1 MLSRTESVGL
11 LRNGIVR
18 VDLKKNIVY
27 FAFIVALAFFAIT
40 LGDKFISITNILNI
54 TRQTAMVSIMA
65 VAMTFVIASGQI
77 DLSIGSIAALGSLIV
92 ALTLR
97 STENIALSVLVGLC
111 FGVLTG
117 AVNGLLIT
125 RLGVPAFLVTLGMM
139 GIVKG
144 LAMWITATI
153 AIPIMVENYNIIFG
167 LGTVFGIP
175 ILLLWTVIA
184 LALGIFAMQM
194 TGFGKKVL
202 AVGGNE
208 VAARYSGINVN
219 NVKVVAMII
228 SGLTAAFA
236 GILYAGRM
244 QAGRFTFGEG
254 DELTVIAA
262 VILGGTGLF
271 GGTANVFGAVVG
283 SLLIGMINNGLI
295 ITGLSV
301 SQQMIVRGAI
311 VILAT
316 ALGTRGRFFGR
327 TSE

>member
-1 MLSRTESVGL
+1 MPSRVEDTILSRNLT
-11 LRNGIVR
+11 VR
-18 VDLKKNIVY
+18 FDLKKNIVY
-27 FAFIVALAFFAIT
+27 LAFIVALAFFAIT
-40 LGDKFISITNILNI
+40 LGDKFVSVTNILNI

-65 VAMTFVIASGQI
+65 VTMTFVIASGQI
-77 DLSIGSIAALGSLIV
+77 DLSIGSIAALCSLIV

-97 STENIALSVLVGLC
+97 ATENIALSVFVGLC

-125 RLGVPAFLVTLGMM
+125 RMGVPAFLVTLGMM

-144 LAMWITATI
+144 LAMWITNTI
-153 AIPIMVENYNIIFG
+153 AIPIMVDNYNVIFG

-175 ILLLWTVIA
+175 ILLFWTVA
-184 LALGIFAMQM
+184 TLAIGLFVMQM

-208 VAARYSGINVN
+208 VAARYSGINVK
-219 NVKVVAMII
+219 NVRVVAMVM
-228 SGLTAAFA
+228 SGFSAAFA

-262 VILGGTGLF
+262 VILGGTSLF

-295 ITGLSV
+295 IEGLTV
-301 SQQMIVRGAI
+301 SQQMMVRGAI

>member
-1 MLSRTESVGL
+1 
-11 LRNGIVR
+11 
-18 VDLKKNIVY
+18 
-27 FAFIVALAFFAIT
+27 
-40 LGDKFISITNILNI
+40 
-54 TRQTAMVSIMA
+54 
-65 VAMTFVIASGQI
+65 
-77 DLSIGSIAALGSLIV
+77 
-92 ALTLR
+92 
-97 STENIALSVLVGLC
+97 
-111 FGVLTG
+111 G

-125 RLGVPAFLVTLGMM
+125 RMGVPAFLVTLGMM

-144 LAMWITATI
+144 LAMWITNTI
-153 AIPIMVENYNIIFG
+153 AIPVMVDNYNIIFG
-167 LGTVFGIP
+167 LGALFGLP
-175 ILLLWTVIA
+175 ILLLWTVA
-184 LALGIFAMQM
+184 TLVVGLFVMQM

-208 VAARYSGINVN
+208 VAARYSGINVK
-219 NVKVVAMII
+219 NVKVIAMIM
-228 SGLTAAFA
+228 SGSSAAFA

-295 ITGLSV
+295 IEGLTV
-301 SQQMIVRGAI
+301 SQQMMVRGAI

-327 TSE
+327 ASE

>member
-1 MLSRTESVGL
+1 LQSRNEPTGL
-11 LRNGIVR
+11 FRIGVVR
-18 VDLKKNIVY
+18 FDLTKNIVY
-27 FAFIVALAFFAIT
+27 LAFIVVLAFFSIA
-40 LGDKFISITNILNI
+40 LGDKFVSVTNILNI

-65 VAMTFVIASGQI
+65 VTMTFVIASGQI

-92 ALTLR
+92 ALALKATG
-97 STENIALSVLVGLC
+97 NIVLSVFVGVC
-111 FGVLTG
+111 FGALTG

-125 RLGVPAFLVTLGMM
+125 GLGVPAFLVTLGMM

-153 AIPIMVENYNIIFG
+153 AIPIMVEDYNIIFG
-167 LGTVFGIP
+167 LGTVLGIP
-175 ILLLWTVIA
+175 VLLLWTGVA
-184 LALGIFAMQM
+184 LSIGLFVM
-194 TGFGKKVL
+194 TKTPFGKKVL

-208 VAARYSGINVN
+208 AAARYSGINVR
-219 NVKVVAMII
+219 NVKVTAMIM
-228 SGLTAAFA
+228 SGFTAAFA

-262 VILGGTGLF
+262 VILGGTSLF
-271 GGTANVFGAVVG
+271 GGTANVFGAVAG

-295 ITGLSV
+295 IEGLSV

-316 ALGTRGRFFGR
+316 ALGIRRR
-327 TSE
+327 